1 MQFVIFNKETTMYLR
16 VLSKKHWKDARF
28 ATEAAANACLTRW
41 AKKMAKDG
49 KDFNQD
55 DYDIL
60 PQSEFDLIEKWETKK
75 NMMSGG
81 EFTQRVNTPSYCDP
95 SCESYWSA

>member
-16 VLSKKHWKDARF
+16 IRSKGYWKDAKF
-28 ATEAAANACLTRW
+28 ATEAAANAALTRYT
-41 AKKMAKDG
+41 KKMQAEG
-49 KDFNQD
+49 KEFNQD

-75 NMMSGG
+75 NLMGGG
-81 EFTQRVNTPSYCDP
+81 EFKQRVNTPSYCDP
-95 SCESYWSA
+95 SSEAYWSA